1 MRSRNLPS
9 AAGGMAGAAL
19 SHDCGA
25 ASEMTA
31 IRHARGSARSAR
43 PTGATRPR
51 GRPTSYCPELA
62 DAIFELLCDGFPMNV
77 ICRVPGMPDRGT
89 VRRWERQNAEF
100 RRMIQRAREF
110 GADTLAAE
118 VVEIADAATIA
129 PGRAEPDSGPE
140 MARCEQRAEARRI
153 LRHSPR
159 RVFTVNKKRGF
170 PPIIPKRAPGRPTLY
185 SPQLGQRIAARL
197 TAGVPLSTICAGEG
211 VDRSSVYRWRAE
223 HPEDFC
229 D

>member
-100 RRMIQRAREF
+100 RRMIQRGREF

-118 VVEIADAATIA
+118 VVEIADAATPQSLQIA
-129 PGRAEPDSGPE
+129 RNRIQ
-140 MARCEQRAEARRI
+140 ARKWLVSKIA
-153 LRHSPR
+153 PR
-159 RVFTVNKKRGF
+159 RV
-170 PPIIPKRAPGRPTLY
+170 
-185 SPQLGQRIAARL
+185 
-197 TAGVPLSTICAGEG
+197 E
-211 VDRSSVYRWRAE
+211 
-223 HPEDFC
+223 FC
-229 D
+229 DTRPAEFLPSIKKGDLHQ